1 MAHFQGLDVVHVCEE
16 VASYLKVF
24 FYSSLPNFLLR
35 ETKSIHILITF
46 FFFFWKTSREE
57 AHFLYVYLE
66 NNTFIQAIVVL
77 RSIFASV
84 WGAF

>member
-1 MAHFQGLDVVHVCEE
+1 MAHFQGLDIVHVCEE

-46 FFFFWKTSREE
+46 FFFFLKDK
-57 AHFLYVYLE
+57 
-66 NNTFIQAIVVL
+66 
-77 RSIFASV
+77 
-84 WGAF
+84 

>member
-1 MAHFQGLDVVHVCEE
+1 MAHFQGLDIVHVCEE

-46 FFFFWKTSREE
+46 FFFFERQVEKKP
-57 AHFLYVYLE
+57 
-66 NNTFIQAIVVL
+66 TFYM
-77 RSIFASV
+77 FT
-84 WGAF
+84 